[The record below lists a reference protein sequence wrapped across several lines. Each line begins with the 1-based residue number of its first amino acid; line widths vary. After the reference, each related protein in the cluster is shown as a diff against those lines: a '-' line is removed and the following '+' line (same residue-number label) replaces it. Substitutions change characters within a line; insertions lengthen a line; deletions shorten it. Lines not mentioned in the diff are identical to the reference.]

1 MGLGSSID
9 SFSWA
14 SLPPPP
20 TPLFLSKFVRF
31 RVFEFDG
38 LGEEM
43 EIRGDDS
50 SSAVFQGVF
59 GRYSS
64 FAAEF
69 RSDRYRGL

>member
-1 MGLGSSID
+1 M
-9 SFSWA
+9 
-14 SLPPPP
+14 
-20 TPLFLSKFVRF
+20 RF

-38 LGEEM
+38 LGAEM

-50 SSAVFQGVF
+50 SAAVFQGIF